1 MSGTVILDAG
11 LPKSSVE
18 QNSVDA
24 GRYRLRQS
32 VTSMSE
38 IRKVI
43 VISGLVNSGKTT
55 VSKLLVEML
64 PKTVRIELDEIG
76 RIVKEVMPVS
86 ERGMIV
92 IEDTVSL
99 AINWIDRGYDV
110 ILLGP
115 FWKVVFEQLTT
126 EMTIHL
132 ATRRVNYHA
141 FILTPPLDVTLQQR
155 GLRVPED
162 YVPRLNRE
170 FHEQGLDNPG
180 FGIKIDNQSQTPD
193 ETATLIAKMLNECEP
208 ELIKSDPE

>member
-1 MSGTVILDAG
+1 MERIDLSGTVILYAG

-55 VSKLLVEML
+55 VSKRLIEML
-64 PKTVRIELDEIG
+64 PKTVRIELDEVG
-76 RIVKEVMPVS
+76 RIVKEVMPAS
-86 ERGMIV
+86 ERGKIV

-99 AINWIDRGYDV
+99 TINWIDRGYDV

-115 FWKVVFEQLTT
+115 FWKVVFDQLTT
-126 EMTIHL
+126 EMAKYL
-132 ATRRVNYHA
+132 ATRSVA
-141 FILTPPLDVTLQQR
+141 
-155 GLRVPED
+155 
-162 YVPRLNRE
+162 YVCL
-170 FHEQGLDNPG
+170 
-180 FGIKIDNQSQTPD
+180 KITCHD
-193 ETATLIAKMLNECEP
+193 LIGSFMNKA
-208 ELIKSDPE
+208 